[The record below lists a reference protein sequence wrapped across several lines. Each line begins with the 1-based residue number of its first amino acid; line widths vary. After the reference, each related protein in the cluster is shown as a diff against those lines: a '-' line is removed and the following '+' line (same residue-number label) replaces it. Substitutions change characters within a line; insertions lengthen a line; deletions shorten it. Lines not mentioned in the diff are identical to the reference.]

1 MTHPIYLF
9 FFLLKVSNPAT
20 RILKTAAAQVG
31 GVTVIPTPVTQ
42 SRPLITVH
50 KSGTV
55 TVSQQAQ
62 VVTTVVGGVTKTI
75 TLVNSPLNMGG
86 GGSLVIYFNFW
97 RWRYTG
103 WHSHDVDEVVT
114 LVLFR
119 LGTLVKWCQWSRPNP
134 FRLGQSLLRLQV
146 ALWPRSF
153 RYDHTGDII
162 NMAFDNWH
170 WCLLTS
176 IFFFCSKTKGGLP
189 AGTILKLMTTADGK
203 QTIIGTTQGGSTSN
217 KPTIIKT
224 IPMSALQ
231 GGAGKDVYLKSWNY
245 VFTLP

>member
-1 MTHPIYLF
+1 MRNTVATMLICSLRVYDDSSDVF
-9 FFLLKVSNPAT
+9 FFFPFSLLKVSNPAT

-97 RWRYTG
+97 R
-103 WHSHDVDEVVT
+103 
-114 LVLFR
+114 
-119 LGTLVKWCQWSRPNP
+119 
-134 FRLGQSLLRLQV
+134 
-146 ALWPRSF
+146 
-153 RYDHTGDII
+153 
-162 NMAFDNWH
+162 
-170 WCLLTS
+170 
-176 IFFFCSKTKGGLP
+176 
-189 AGTILKLMTTADGK
+189 
-203 QTIIGTTQGGSTSN
+203 
-217 KPTIIKT
+217 
-224 IPMSALQ
+224 
-231 GGAGKDVYLKSWNY
+231 
-245 VFTLP
+245 